1 MMLRTIVIFS
11 GLLIAGALS
20 AQTMTD
26 VINEFNAG
34 VEKVNNQEYD
44 ASLEHFNHV
53 LTLAETVGDSA
64 SEMKTSAEKL
74 IPASYYKQ
82 AMMFLKRKQYDN
94 AIPYLE
100 NTIETAALYNNNEES
115 SQKASR
121 YLMQSYMVEGQ
132 RAYKNESYDESLAF
146 FDKALA
152 MNGKLYQAHLGK
164 GMVYRDQDE
173 IDSMLEEFD
182 LAKQGA
188 LGKNDTKTL
197 ETINTAV
204 DGYFNTIIKEE
215 FEAIDPE
222 EPDYEYVFEACEN
235 ALNANPDNARAYY
248 YMAMVYNNQVEY
260 DQAIDAALKGLA
272 SETDPIWISALNL
285 ELGSGYQN
293 TAEYDKACD
302 ALNKVTEDPFL
313 AKAEKKIDSIGCN

>member
-1 MMLRTIVIFS
+1 MMLRTTAILCGI
-11 GLLIAGALS
+11 LMAGALS

-44 ASLEHFNHV
+44 ASVEHFNQV
-53 LTLAETVGDSA
+53 LTLAEAVGDSA
-64 SEMKTSAEKL
+64 TDMKASAEKL
-74 IPASYYKQ
+74 IPSSYYKQ

-100 NTIETAALYNNNEES
+100 KTITTATLYDNNAES
-115 SQKASR
+115 KTKASK
-121 YLMQSYMVEGQ
+121 YLMQSYMREGQ
-132 RAYKNESYDESLAF
+132 RSYKNKAYETSVEYY
-146 FDKALA
+146 DKALT
-152 MNGKLYQAHLGK
+152 MNESLYQAHMGK

-182 LAKQGA
+182 LAKAGA
-188 LGKNDTKTL
+188 LAKNDTKTL
-197 ETINTAV
+197 GNINKAV
-204 DGYFNTIIKEE
+204 DGYFNAIIKEE

-222 EPDYEYVFEACEN
+222 EPEYEYVFEACDN

-248 YMAMVYNNQVEY
+248 YKASIYNKQGDNG
-260 DQAIDAALKGLA
+260 QAIEAALKGLA
-272 SETDPIWISALNL
+272 SETDPMWISALNL

-293 TAEYDKACD
+293 TSEYDKACE
-302 ALNKVTEDPFL
+302 ALKQVTEDPFL
-313 AKAEKKIDSIGCN
+313 TKAEKKIGSIGCD

>member
-1 MMLRTIVIFS
+1 MKLRTIAMLAGV
-11 GLLIAGALS
+11 LVAGALS

-26 VINEFNAG
+26 VINEFNEG

-44 ASLEHFNHV
+44 ASLVHFNQV

-64 SEMKTSAEKL
+64 KDMKASAEEL

-100 NTIETAALYNNNEES
+100 NTIEMATLYSNNEES
-115 SQKASR
+115 SEKASR
-121 YLMQSYMVEGQ
+121 YLMQSYMMEGQ
-132 RAYKNESYDESLAF
+132 RAYKNESYDESIEL

-152 MNGKLYQAHLGK
+152 IDENLYQAHLGK
-164 GMVYRDQDE
+164 GMVYRDKDE
-173 IDSMLEEFD
+173 IDSMLEEFA
-182 LAKQGA
+182 LAKVGA
-188 LGKNDTKTL
+188 LAKLDDKTL

-204 DGYFNTIIKEE
+204 DSYFNSIIKEE

-222 EPDYEYVFEACEN
+222 EPEYDYVFEACEN
-235 ALNANPDNARAYY
+235 ALAANPENAQAYY
-248 YMAMVYNNQVEY
+248 YMAMVYNTQVEY
-260 DQAIDAALKGLA
+260 DKAIEAALKGLA
-272 SETDPIWISALNL
+272 FEKDPIWISALNF

-293 TAEYDKACD
+293 TADYDKACE
-302 ALNKVTEDPFL
+302 ALKKVMEEPFL
-313 AKAEKKIDSIGCN
+313 SKAEKKIGIVGCN

>member
-1 MMLRTIVIFS
+1 MMLRTIAIFS

-44 ASLEHFNHV
+44 ASLEHFNQV

-64 SEMKTSAEKL
+64 SDMKASAQKL

-100 NTIETAALYNNNEES
+100 NTIETATLYNNNEES
-115 SQKASR
+115 KGKASR
-121 YLMQSYMVEGQ
+121 YLMQSYMREGQ
-132 RAYKNESYDESLAF
+132 RNYKNGAYDASIGF
-146 FDKALA
+146 YDKALA
-152 MNGKLYQAHLGK
+152 MNGNLYQAHLGK

-182 LAKQGA
+182 MAKQGA
-188 LGKNDTKTL
+188 LAKNDEKTL
-197 ETINTAV
+197 GTINKAV
-204 DGYFNTIIKEE
+204 DGYFNAIIKEE

-222 EPDYEYVFEACEN
+222 EPEYEYVFEACDR

-248 YMAMVYNNQVEY
+248 YMASLYNKQSEY
-260 DQAIDAALKGLA
+260 DQAIDASLKGIA
-272 SETDPIWISALNL
+272 SETDPMWISALNL
-285 ELGSGYQN
+285 ELGTGYQN
-293 TAEYDKACD
+293 TDEYDKACD
-302 ALNKVTEDPFL
+302 VLKKVTEDPFL
-313 AKAEKKIDSIGCN
+313 TKAEKKIGSIGCD